1 MKSIPAGLPIN
12 EEARLLAYLKL
23 KFQPGYFPKAKLK
36 AVSLSYGIDKRTL
49 KKLLQSLV
57 DSQLIGQDEKSY
69 YLRSW
74 KFITVKEGF
83 NTQAFRVSLHEIRER
98 KKFESLLFAA
108 KITGIQKAIRRGVR
122 ERKQGCSN
130 QIAPSSGFLAKVCK
144 ISQGKVS
151 ELKGIASA
159 HGLITVERSFSDHG
173 HGTQQTARILRSDY
187 PGIFLKDG
195 KLMRRKAD
203 RIFSKVETFRIK
215 NRKRWDLQKRTK

>member
-12 EEARLLAYLKL
+12 EEARLLAYLKV

-74 KFITVKEGF
+74 KFITAKGGF
-83 NTQAFRVSLHEIRER
+83 NQQAFRASLHEIRER
-98 KKFESLLFAA
+98 KIFESLLFSA
-108 KITGIQKAIRRGVR
+108 KITGIQKAIRKGQVRKRGFTD
-122 ERKQGCSN
+122 QS
-130 QIAPSSGFLAKVCK
+130 PSSGFLAKVCK

-159 HGLITVERSFSDHG
+159 HGLITVERSFNDHG

>member
-130 QIAPSSGFLAKVCK
+130 QIAPSSGFLAKACQ

-151 ELKGIASA
+151 ELKRLAST
-159 HGLITVERSFSDHG
+159 HRLITVEKSYSDHG
-173 HGTQQTARILRSDY
+173 QGTPHTAKILSREM
-187 PGIFLKDG
+187 PGIFLKHG
-195 KLMRRKAD
+195 RLSRRKAD
-203 RIFSKVETFRIK
+203 IIHSQVETYRIK
-215 NRKRWDLQKRTK
+215 SRKTKF